1 LRFHWLR
8 NQPFGMGQLIYETT
22 IDGDL
27 TFSNTDFVDAGS
39 VGSLTLEV
47 NIREPQEQ
55 NILTFRS
62 YLILSN
68 SSGTVPVPDV
78 VGQVQNVAEQEIT
91 DAGLGVGTITTEA
104 SDTVA
109 AGSVIS
115 QSPDAGTEVS
125 PGATVN
131 LVVSAGTAPVEV
143 GNKAGLAG
151 LWWDPA
157 FDGEGFNMVV
167 GSDSWLI
174 YYYGW
179 RSNGQRLWL
188 LSATLSVPILY
199 EKSLTFDLFI
209 AREGVF
215 SDPNPELEVWGEM
228 TLIFDSCTTGR
239 AQLQG
244 DDGIK
249 TVNIVKLLGIGNLDC
264 DF

>member
-1 LRFHWLR
+1 
-8 NQPFGMGQLIYETT
+8 MGQLIYETT

-91 DAGLGVGTITTEA
+91 
-104 SDTVA
+104 
-109 AGSVIS
+109 
-115 QSPDAGTEVS
+115 DAGTEVS